1 MHLKKV
7 LFLILYVC
15 DSCQAAI
22 LGFNICTYFEIKWY
36 AHEETT
42 RCTYF
47 KMLFDPNLLAQF
59 QPCVRYRL
67 FKFQG
72 FEQHQLLSG
81 ILRSVFEDQFILVIA
96 PENNRKHTKMQK
108 IPTPT

>member
-1 MHLKKV
+1 
-7 LFLILYVC
+7 
-15 DSCQAAI
+15 
-22 LGFNICTYFEIKWY
+22 
-36 AHEETT
+36 
-42 RCTYF
+42 
-47 KMLFDPNLLAQF
+47 MLFNPNLLAQF

-96 PENNRKHTKMQK
+96 PENNRKHTKMQENTDPNLNTGRLS
-108 IPTPT
+108 IEFN

>member
-1 MHLKKV
+1 MDLKKV
-7 LFLILYVC
+7 LCLILCVC

-42 RCTYF
+42 RCTL

-96 PENNRKHTKMQK
+96 PDNNRKHTKMQK